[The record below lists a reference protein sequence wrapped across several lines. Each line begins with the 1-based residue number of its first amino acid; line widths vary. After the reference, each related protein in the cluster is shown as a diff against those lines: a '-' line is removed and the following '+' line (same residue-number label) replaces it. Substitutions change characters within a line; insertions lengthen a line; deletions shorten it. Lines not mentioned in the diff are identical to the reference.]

1 MEGFL
6 KIGDTTFELNT
17 SALYSKVGVMDSEE
31 NEGTYMLAVNV
42 TFQEGIYDG
51 EEIKP
56 DFGIYYYEMNVD
68 DVSKMVGMS
77 IEMNDRHQSIEREDL
92 VVLIENEAFEKY
104 KINILGIENDE
115 MHVEMS
121 GSIIKD
127 IDKWPLET
135 VDFYMDCWLV
145 IDNI

>member
-6 KIGDTTFELNT
+6 KIGDTTFGLNT
-17 SALYSKVGVMDSEE
+17 SALYSRVGIMDSEE

-115 MHVEMS
+115 MHIEMS